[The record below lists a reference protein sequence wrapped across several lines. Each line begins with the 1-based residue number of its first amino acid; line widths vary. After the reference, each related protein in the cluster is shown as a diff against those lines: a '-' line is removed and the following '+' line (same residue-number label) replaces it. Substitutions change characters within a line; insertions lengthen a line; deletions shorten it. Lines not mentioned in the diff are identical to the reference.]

1 MNINVTDYC
10 ASGNSSIG
18 VIEALRN
25 IENGD
30 TLVFPTGEYH
40 FYKDFSIHKV
50 CHMTNTDSFKSPD
63 KYFAIEIDDKKDIII
78 DGCNSTFVIH
88 GDMCAFAMFNCDNIK
103 LKNFTIRYN
112 SPTNFEMKVIKKSL
126 NKITYKIPPK
136 SLFYIENNKL
146 VFFEQSPFTKR
157 IITHIKLMR
166 NVPVMLFIGEIVYSE
181 LCFHLLKLQKR
192 LKEPI

>member
-1 MNINVTDYC
+1 
-10 ASGNSSIG
+10 
-18 VIEALRN
+18 
-25 IENGD
+25 
-30 TLVFPTGEYH
+30 
-40 FYKDFSIHKV
+40 
-50 CHMTNTDSFKSPD
+50 
-63 KYFAIEIDDKKDIII
+63 
-78 DGCNSTFVIH
+78 
-88 GDMCAFAMFNCDNIK
+88 MCAFAMFNCDNIK
-103 LKNFTIRYN
+103 LKNFTVRYN

-146 VFFEQSPFTKR
+146 VFLSKAHLPKR
-157 IITHIKLMR
+157 IITPIKLMR

>member
-10 ASGNSSIG
+10 ASRNASIG

-50 CHMTNTDSFKSPD
+50 CHMTNTDSSKSPD

-103 LKNFTIRYN
+103 LKNFTVRYN

-126 NKITYKIPPK
+126 NKIT
-136 SLFYIENNKL
+136 
-146 VFFEQSPFTKR
+146 TA
-157 IITHIKLMR
+157 
-166 NVPVMLFIGEIVYSE
+166 
-181 LCFHLLKLQKR
+181 
-192 LKEPI
+192 

>member
-10 ASGNSSIG
+10 ASRNASIG

-50 CHMTNTDSFKSPD
+50 CHMTNTDSSKSPD

-88 GDMCAFAMFNCDNIK
+88 GDMCAFAMFNCDNI
-103 LKNFTIRYN
+103 L
-112 SPTNFEMKVIKKSL
+112 
-126 NKITYKIPPK
+126 
-136 SLFYIENNKL
+136 
-146 VFFEQSPFTKR
+146 
-157 IITHIKLMR
+157 II
-166 NVPVMLFIGEIVYSE
+166 IGNIHDNPE
-181 LCFHLLKLQKR
+181 LL
-192 LKEPI
+192 EG

>member
-1 MNINVTDYC
+1 MNINVTDFC
-10 ASGNSSIG
+10 ASGNASIG

-40 FYKDFSIHKV
+40 FYKDFSTHKV

-103 LKNFTIRYN
+103 LKNFTVRYN

-136 SLFYIENNKL
+136 SLLY
-146 VFFEQSPFTKR
+146 
-157 IITHIKLMR
+157 
-166 NVPVMLFIGEIVYSE
+166 
-181 LCFHLLKLQKR
+181 
-192 LKEPI
+192 